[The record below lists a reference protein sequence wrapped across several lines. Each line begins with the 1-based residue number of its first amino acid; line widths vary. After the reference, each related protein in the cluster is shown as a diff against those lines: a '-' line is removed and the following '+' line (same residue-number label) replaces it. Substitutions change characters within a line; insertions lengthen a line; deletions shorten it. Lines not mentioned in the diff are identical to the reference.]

1 MIDLYIDFKSPASY
15 LALKPTLALAEE
27 LGVDIDWRPYNTK
40 QETVPTE
47 KPNETKT
54 ETHIRIRAELR
65 QKTHLHYATL
75 QETPMTF
82 REAPG
87 KTDLALAALDALKGD
102 PLPFI
107 QSAFHAYWV
116 DSADLNDMAV
126 VKTLLGSTGAGV
138 SDENLTIAL
147 ESLAARQHHAEEN
160 GIVDA
165 PAYVVDGHIFI
176 GREHLPWIRSILTK
190 KDRGTAP

>member
-40 QETVPTE
+40 QEMVPTE

-65 QKTHLHYATL
+65 QKTHLRYATL

-87 KTDLALAALDALKGD
+87 KTDLALAALDAALQDD

-116 DSADLNDMAV
+116 DGADLNDKAV
-126 VKTLLGSTGAGV
+126 VKTLLRSTGVSV
-138 SDENLTIAL
+138 SDEKLTSAL
-147 ESLAARQHHAEEN
+147 ESLPARQHHAEEN

-165 PAYVVDGHIFI
+165 PAYVVDGQIFI
-176 GREHLPWIRSILTK
+176 GREHLPWIRSIISEK
-190 KDRGTAP
+190 K